1 MKRPLVPV
9 ACGILLFAAIGLVAC
24 RPPRDRGD
32 WRAPVTAKPC
42 KADTDC
48 PNGTMCAIE
57 LGASQGTCGDAD
69 GGYPYGPRSPDDQG
83 GPDGGGGPFPPHQR
97 RAPGQSPPFNVQPQP
112 GDINI

>member
-1 MKRPLVPV
+1 MKRLFVPA
-9 ACGILLFAAIGLVAC
+9 ACGLFLFASLAVVAC
-24 RPPRDRGD
+24 RPPRDRSD

-57 LGASQGTCGDAD
+57 LGASQGTCGDPDA
-69 GGYPYGPRSPDDQG
+69 GANHPYGYPDGTEGPG
-83 GPDGGGGPFPPHQR
+83 GSDGGGPGPHRRPP
-97 RAPGQSPPFNVQPQP
+97 GPPINVQPQP